1 MLWVLLILMS
11 VAAGAALLGPLFV
24 RRRPSPPRAAY
35 DLEIYRD
42 QLDEVSRDRA
52 RGVIDEAQA
61 AAARTEVGR
70 RALTAAD
77 AVQKAEI
84 EAPLRHNRSWP
95 IAIGIAM
102 PIAAL
107 ALYLDLGSP
116 GLPGQPLAE
125 RRASAPVGER
135 SVADMVD
142 GLAARLQRAPN
153 DIQGWA
159 LLARSYATLERNAE
173 AAQAWRKAMELSAND
188 PEFAGPYGESLVLA
202 ADGMV
207 SPEARKAF
215 ERVLSA
221 APADPRA
228 RFYIGLA
235 QAQEGAAREA
245 LQTWT
250 DLAASAPA
258 DAPWLSMIR
267 QRIAALAQEAR
278 IDAATLRPS
287 SPPSTQAAAP
297 PPAAPSRGPNAAD
310 LEAAQGMSSEDR
322 TVMIRGMVEGLAARL
337 EREPNDIE
345 GWRRL
350 GRARRVLGD
359 IEQSKAAYAR
369 AAELAPDRVDL
380 LQDYAGAL
388 LQGVR
393 EGDKLPPDLVAV
405 MRRILAL
412 DPEHSDALWF
422 VGLAEAEAGNR
433 PTAIGLWSRLIAK
446 LPPSAAGYAEIKAR
460 LDRLR
465 AAN

>member
-1 MLWVLLILMS
+1 
-11 VAAGAALLGPLFV
+11 
-24 RRRPSPPRAAY
+24 
-35 DLEIYRD
+35 
-42 QLDEVSRDRA
+42 
-52 RGVIDEAQA
+52 
-61 AAARTEVGR
+61 
-70 RALTAAD
+70 
-77 AVQKAEI
+77 
-84 EAPLRHNRSWP
+84 
-95 IAIGIAM
+95 
-102 PIAAL
+102 
-107 ALYLDLGSP
+107 
-116 GLPGQPLAE
+116 
-125 RRASAPVGER
+125 
-135 SVADMVD
+135 
-142 GLAARLQRAPN
+142 
-153 DIQGWA
+153 
-159 LLARSYATLERNAE
+159 
-173 AAQAWRKAMELSAND
+173 
-188 PEFAGPYGESLVLA
+188 
-202 ADGMV
+202 
-207 SPEARKAF
+207 
-215 ERVLSA
+215 
-221 APADPRA
+221 
-228 RFYIGLA
+228 
-235 QAQEGAAREA
+235 

-287 SPPSTQAAAP
+287 SSPSAQASAP

-310 LEAAQGMSSEDR
+310 VEAAQGMSSEDR
-322 TVMIRGMVEGLAARL
+322 TTMIRGMVEGLAARL
-337 EREPNDIE
+337 DREPNDIE

-359 IEQSKAAYAR
+359 IEQSKVAYAR

-422 VGLAEAEAGNR
+422 VGLAEAEADNR
-433 PTAIGLWSRLIAK
+433 PTAISLWSRLIAK
-446 LPPSAAGYAEIKAR
+446 LPPSSAGYAEIKAR